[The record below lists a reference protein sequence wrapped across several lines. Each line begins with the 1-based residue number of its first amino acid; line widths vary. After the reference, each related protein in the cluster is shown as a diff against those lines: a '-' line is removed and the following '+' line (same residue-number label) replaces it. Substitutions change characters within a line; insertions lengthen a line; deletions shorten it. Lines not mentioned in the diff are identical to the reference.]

1 METFMVTFMVERKSR
16 NLCLRVNHLFRALD
30 NRGTDKG
37 PAQGVHGSDHEP
49 FMVRLQQFEVGS
61 SPSVALDHEN
71 TITPAQGVHGSNHE
85 GLMVD
90 TGLIGLIG
98 VAGCGCTRPRGRLPQ
113 TAPTPFGARCDGTG
127 APARLVDPFRSP
139 PRSVSHRGQPSK
151 VTAEYGS
158 PPEIAGTPAPGS
170 AFMSSFGLRPP
181 FDRWS
186 RCGQCASSD

>member
-113 TAPTPFGARCDGTG
+113 TAPTPFGARCDGSVRGHGWWAPLDLLPLRCHAIARRQAPLRNT
-127 APARLVDPFRSP
+127 ARPRRSPARR
-139 PRSVSHRGQPSK
+139 RRG
-151 VTAEYGS
+151 
-158 PPEIAGTPAPGS
+158 
-170 AFMSSFGLRPP
+170 RP
-181 FDRWS
+181 
-186 RCGQCASSD
+186 